1 MASPRLRKAR
11 RAARIA
17 AAAGN
22 LPAPV
27 AEAAPLAE
35 EAPVTVTEEEVCEQ
49 DPCEEEVCETHP
61 APKATKKATKKAK
74 KASAK
79 SSD

>member
-17 AAAGN
+17 ARNGVQTPASA
-22 LPAPV
+22 APV
-27 AEAAPLAE
+27 VETNNEEICEA
-35 EAPVTVTEEEVCEQ
+35 

-61 APKATKKATKKAK
+61 KPKATKKAPKKAK

>member
-17 AAAGN
+17 ARNGVQT
-22 LPAPV
+22 PV
-27 AEAAPLAE
+27 AAAPIVE
-35 EAPVTVTEEEVCEQ
+35 TNDEEVCEA
-49 DPCEEEVCETHP
+49 DPCEEEICETHP
-61 APKATKKATKKAK
+61 KPKATKKAPKKAPK
-74 KASAK
+74 KANKTSAK

>member
-1 MASPRLRKAR
+1 MPSPRVRKAR
-11 RAARIA
+11 RAARVA

-27 AEAAPLAE
+27 AATAP
-35 EAPVTVTEEEVCEQ
+35 VTEEEVCES

-61 APKATKKATKKAK
+61 KPKAANKSVKKAK

-79 SSD
+79 SSN